1 MSRTLLP
8 FMKSTSFLRS
18 VLLSALFAT
27 STFLAA
33 QPAGSG
39 GSTPAR
45 PVVRTV
51 PPTPASASQSVELP
65 GRTEAYESV
74 LIFTRATGMV
84 KERRFDIGDQVK
96 AGDILAVIDAPE
108 VDRSVDAAR
117 ATVEQAAARAQSARR
132 LSDRS
137 AGLVASRAISQE
149 DYDQRLATT
158 AELEAALRVAE
169 ASLARLEEQ
178 QKFATVRAPFDAVV
192 AGRNF
197 DRGDRV
203 RGDSATAEGWLY
215 RLVRLDT
222 LRVTLN
228 AGPDLALRLKS
239 DQPASLRFGEFP
251 GQTFPAKIART
262 SRIFDP
268 ASGTMRVE
276 LVIENKDLLL
286 PAGLTGT
293 VVFSVPPAPG
303 TFLVPT
309 NTLLVRNGQSSLA
322 VVRDGKIAFVEVK
335 AGRNLGP
342 NVEVTSS
349 GLAPDLQIVVNPN
362 ALLRAGDA
370 VDLAPRTA
378 AK

>member
-1 MSRTLLP
+1 
-8 FMKSTSFLRS
+8 MKSSSFLRRA
-18 VLLSALFAT
+18 LLGALLASAP
-27 STFLAA
+27 FLAA
-33 QPAGSG
+33 QPAGTG
-39 GSTPAR
+39 GPAPAR

-51 PPTPASASQSVELP
+51 PPMPASAAQAVELP

-137 AGLVASRAISQE
+137 AGLLASRAISQE

-169 ASLARLEEQ
+169 ASLGRLEEQ

-203 RGDSATAEGWLY
+203 RGDSATSEGWLY

-228 AGPDLALRLKS
+228 AGPDLALRLKPDHS
-239 DQPASLRFGEFP
+239 AAVRFGEFP
-251 GQTFPAKIART
+251 GQTFPATIART

-268 ASGTMRVE
+268 ASGTMRIE
-276 LVIENKDLLL
+276 LVIDNKDLLL

-293 VVFSVPPAPG
+293 VVFSIPPAPG

-322 VVRDGKIAFVEVK
+322 IVRDGKIAFVDVR

-349 GLAPDLQIVVNPN
+349 GLTGDLQIVVNPN
-362 ALLRAGDA
+362 AMLRAGDA
-370 VDLAPRTA
+370 VELAPRTA

>member
-1 MSRTLLP
+1 
-8 FMKSTSFLRS
+8 MKSSLLLRGA
-18 VLLSALFAT
+18 LLGALLA
-27 STFLAA
+27 SPTFLPA
-33 QPAGSG
+33 QPASSG
-39 GSTPAR
+39 GPAPAR

-51 PPTPASASQSVELP
+51 TPTAASASQSVDLP

-74 LIFTRATGMV
+74 LVFTRATGMV

-108 VDRSVDAAR
+108 IDRSVDAAR
-117 ATVEQAAARAQSARR
+117 ATVEQATARALSARR

-137 AGLVASRAISQE
+137 AGLLSSRAISQE

-158 AELEAALRVAE
+158 AELEAAVRVAE

-228 AGPDLALRLKS
+228 AGPDLALRLKPEQS
-239 DQPASLRFGEFP
+239 ASVRFTEFP

-268 ASGTMRVE
+268 TSGTMRVE
-276 LVIENKDLLL
+276 LVIDNKDLLV

-293 VVFSVPPAPG
+293 VVFAIPPAPG

-309 NTLLVRNGQSSLA
+309 NTLLVRNGQASLA

-335 AGRNLGP
+335 SGRNLGP

-349 GLAPDLQIVVNPN
+349 GLTPDLQIVVNPN
-362 ALLRAGDA
+362 AMLRAGDA